1 MAVTLSAVMFFM
13 NNQFLTDAFA
23 KKKTTEITKKIN
35 SSIASMIIDKQSDLL
50 SNSIKDMEFLLSS
63 KASLF
68 LNGKLESFEIEMLNL
83 YDESFAKDIDVF
95 FFQSV
100 DGQYIFFNASSPFY
114 DTSRIIT
121 YMMANSRFLQHG
133 TKVIQSESTDG
144 TLIALSGSSEVISD
158 ETGELAGYFY
168 AGILLN
174 NSSNIIADILAAT
187 NLSEA
192 AIIYGDSIISGET
205 DKEINAIIGLCYNQD
220 NISITKGEVAHC
232 SDITLEDSGVT
243 LKFFQSL
250 PDTFVENI
258 RRQNKKKIIFAV
270 ISIVFLVT
278 ILLGYIVNL
287 FTVRSLYRLVDFTK
301 AILSSNES
309 IHYKQS
315 IIFEFNLLAEHI
327 SNITDDLTETQIYLK
342 NLITH
347 AEAPISIW
355 DENGNIALFNSSLEK
370 LSGLESSNVVGK
382 HLSHIYHI
390 FPDAKVS
397 VANNAGSHVS
407 TSKFESAV
415 TNMQTEVTKHVIWNL
430 TDIYTDNKYLGTII
444 QGIDITE
451 RKDSEAKLLLASKVF
466 FENTLDGII
475 IIDDKGTIISTNTSY
490 TAMTGFKEDDVRGRS
505 VMILRSDKHDTVFFI
520 KTCGKLCT
528 NTADGT
534 VKRGSSQKT
543 ELLFRQY
550 SPCHA

>member
-1 MAVTLSAVMFFM
+1 M
-13 NNQFLTDAFA
+13 
-23 KKKTTEITKKIN
+23 
-35 SSIASMIIDKQSDLL
+35 
-50 SNSIKDMEFLLSS
+50 
-63 KASLF
+63 
-68 LNGKLESFEIEMLNL
+68 
-83 YDESFAKDIDVF
+83 
-95 FFQSV
+95 
-100 DGQYIFFNASSPFY
+100 
-114 DTSRIIT
+114 
-121 YMMANSRFLQHG
+121 
-133 TKVIQSESTDG
+133 
-144 TLIALSGSSEVISD
+144 
-158 ETGELAGYFY
+158 
-168 AGILLN
+168 
-174 NSSNIIADILAAT
+174 
-187 NLSEA
+187 
-192 AIIYGDSIISGET
+192 
-205 DKEINAIIGLCYNQD
+205 
-220 NISITKGEVAHC
+220 
-232 SDITLEDSGVT
+232 
-243 LKFFQSL
+243 
-250 PDTFVENI
+250 
-258 RRQNKKKIIFAV
+258 
-270 ISIVFLVT
+270 T

-466 FENTLDGII
+466 
-475 IIDDKGTIISTNTSY
+475 
-490 TAMTGFKEDDVRGRS
+490 
-505 VMILRSDKHDTVFFI
+505 
-520 KTCGKLCT
+520 
-528 NTADGT
+528 
-534 VKRGSSQKT
+534 
-543 ELLFRQY
+543 
-550 SPCHA
+550 